1 VLRLPFSRPRRTGFG
16 ALALAVPLLGTP
28 GRAQRPVASDPRMVH
43 AVPVPTA
50 VAAHRSGRIDLD
62 GRLSDEA
69 WSAATPVT
77 EFTQVDPDE
86 GKPATQRTEVRLLY
100 DDDALWVGARMFERN
115 GAKDVVTRL
124 VRRDADMESDWF
136 EIVIDAYH
144 DHLGRAFFD
153 VNPSGSKFDALGV
166 GTSQPDASWDA
177 IWEVATSID
186 SLGWTA
192 ELRIPYSQ
200 LRFSRRPEQTWGLQL
215 RRFMQRSQEF
225 VTWSFWRKTEIGGP
239 SRFGH
244 LAGLR
249 IPDVPKHLE
258 LLPYLVTRSRHIRPS
273 SPGDPFNDG
282 SRQDVRAGGDVK
294 ALLTSNLTL
303 DATINPDF
311 GQVEVDPAT
320 VNLTAFETFFEEKRP
335 FFVAGA
341 GIFNFGNANCYF
353 CSNFSSIESFYS
365 RRIGRAPQL
374 AGYASDLGTHV
385 DVPDASTILGAAK
398 ITGRTSGGVTVGLL
412 DAVTRR
418 ETARIV
424 DDGGARRSQAVEPLT
439 NYLVGRATKDYLDG
453 NLVVGGIA
461 TSVLRRLDDQA
472 VRDRLTSHAE
482 ALGADLQFTW
492 DGKRYALNASAELS
506 NVAGD
511 SAAMLRVQQSSAR
524 YFQRPDREF
533 RRRGPFG
540 GRFFDGFYRP
550 GATSMR
556 GLASYLRLAKDGGA
570 FNWEGQVNLRTPG
583 FEVNDISFLPRADY
597 VQVVGNLGYN
607 WTTPTTWYRDLSFLF
622 GGQQSQNFDGD
633 LTFRDVHV
641 FLGGQTPQ
649 YWRWN
654 VWTGRVFQAY
664 DDRALRGGPVAVNP
678 GGQTIAGNLTSDSRQ
693 RVVLGLNP
701 RFQRNDE
708 GGFQSA
714 MNVSARWKP
723 ASNVAVTFAPSYT
736 LNRAVQQYVTTVD
749 DATSSAFYG
758 SRYLFSSLLQKTLSM
773 DTRLAVTFTPT
784 STLELYAQPFIAT
797 GDYFDFK
804 EFAAPRVR
812 RKLVYGREAG
822 TITPSRDAA
831 GTITSYAVDPDGAG
845 PAATFTFD
853 NPNFDARSLV
863 GNVVYRWEYRP
874 GSTLFLVWTQSR
886 SDQLA
891 YVGTLD
897 FARDRGALFAAHPDN
912 VFLVKVNYWLGR

>member
-1 VLRLPFSRPRRTGFG
+1 MFRLPVPPRFGRTSLV
-16 ALALAVPLLGTP
+16 ALALVLPVTP
-28 GRAQRPVASDPRMVH
+28 VHAQQPAASDPRMVH

-50 VAAHRSGRIDLD
+50 IASHRSGRVDLD
-62 GRLSDEA
+62 GHLNEEA
-69 WSAATPVT
+69 WSAAAAVT
-77 EFTQVDPDE
+77 AFTQVDPDE

-200 LRFSRRPEQTWGLQL
+200 LRFSRRPDQTWGLQL
-215 RRFMQRSQEF
+215 RRFMQRSHEF
-225 VTWSFWRKTEIGGP
+225 VTWSFWKKTEIGGP

-244 LAGLR
+244 LTGLR
-249 IPDVPKHLE
+249 IAEVPKHLE
-258 LLPYLVTRSRHIRPS
+258 VLPYLVTRSRHIRPAT
-273 SPGDPFNDG
+273 PDDPFNDG

-320 VNLTAFETFFEEKRP
+320 VNLSAFETFFEEKRP

-374 AGYASDLGTHV
+374 ADYASDLGTHA

-398 ITGRTSGGVTVGLL
+398 ITGRTSGGITVGLL

-424 DDGGARRSQAVEPLT
+424 DEEGAPRSQVVEPLT
-439 NYLVGRATKDYLDG
+439 NYFVGRATKDYLNG

-461 TSVLRRLDDQA
+461 TSVLRRLGDQA

-482 ALGADLQFTW
+482 ALGADVQLTW
-492 DGKRYALNASAELS
+492 DRKTYALNASAELS

-533 RRRGPFG
+533 RQSGVLG
-540 GRFFDGFYRP
+540 GSFFNGFYRP

-597 VQVVGNLGYN
+597 VQYVGNLGYN
-607 WTTPTTWYRDLSFLF
+607 WTKPTAWYRDLSFLF
-622 GGQQSQNFDGD
+622 GAQQSQNFDGD

-641 FLGGQTPQ
+641 LLGGQTPQ

-678 GGQTIAGNLTSDSRQ
+678 GGQTISGNLTSDSRR
-693 RVVLGLNP
+693 RVVLALNP

-714 MNVSARWKP
+714 ASVSARWKP
-723 ASNVAVTFAPSYT
+723 ASNVSVTFAPSYT

-749 DATSSAFYG
+749 DPTSSAFYG
-758 SRYLFSSLLQKTLSM
+758 SRYVFSSLLQKTLSM

-797 GDYFDFK
+797 GDYFGFK

-812 RKLVYGREAG
+812 RKLLYGRDVG
-822 TITPSRDAA
+822 TIAPTRDAA
-831 GTITSYAVDPDGAG
+831 GMVTSYVVDPDGAG

-853 NPNFDARSLV
+853 NPSFDARSLV

-886 SDQLA
+886 SDQLS

-897 FARDRGALFAAHPDN
+897 FARDRSALFAAHPDN